1 MTLSYSAL
9 HSSAHGVSAHVLGD
23 PREALTWLVND
34 ITSRGETLRRG
45 QFVTT
50 GTCHVPLVVEPG
62 DEILA
67 DYGVF
72 GKLRMRIAE

>member
-1 MTLSYSAL
+1 LYRNGHLASE
-9 HSSAHGVSAHVLGD
+9 GVGANVLGD

-34 ITSRGETLRRG
+34 VTSRGETLRRG